1 MINCDEGTAKE
12 KIGWPKAGE
21 LGILL
26 TRQQQLLTLFHTPI
40 DHLKKM
46 SYTIALVEDN
56 DLLRANYTKALE
68 RDGYLVNNYSS
79 RPEAQDA
86 FRKKLPDLA
95 ILDVMLQDEMEGGFT
110 LCLELRQQSPTI
122 PIIFLTARDSDLDR
136 VSGLRLGAWDYLTKN
151 TTTLDFL
158 PVRISALFKIVES
171 LSKSQAV
178 GTDHIFSTGQ
188 LKIHQERKQVFWQ
201 DKLIDLTLTE
211 FWLLHALAKIPGHVK
226 SHDQLME
233 AANVV
238 VTNNAITAH
247 IRRIRD
253 KFRDVDPTFDSIRT
267 EYGMGYRWLAS

>member
-1 MINCDEGTAKE
+1 MVY
-12 KIGWPKAGE
+12 
-21 LGILL
+21 
-26 TRQQQLLTLFHTPI
+26 
-40 DHLKKM
+40 
-46 SYTIALVEDN
+46 SIALVEDD
-56 DLLRANYTKALE
+56 DLLRANYSKALE
-68 RDGYLVNNYSS
+68 RDGYLVNSYAN
-79 RPEAQDA
+79 RPEALEA
-86 FRKKLPDLA
+86 FSKKLPDLA
-95 ILDVMLQDEMEGGFT
+95 ILDVMLQNEMEGGFD
-110 LCLELRQQSPTI
+110 LCRELRQQSPTI

-171 LSKSQAV
+171 LSKNTALV
-178 GTDHIFSTGQ
+178 EEHIFKAGE
-188 LKIHQERKQVFWQ
+188 LKIHEERKQIFWKEQ
-201 DKLIDLTLTE
+201 LIDLTLTE
-211 FWLLHALAKIPGHVK
+211 FWLLYALTKIPGHVK

-253 KFRDVDPTFDSIRT
+253 KFRDVDPGFDSIRT